1 MAFATVEDLE
11 LRWHKLTDDE
21 KARAEVLLGD
31 AATMLSRAV
40 CICAED
46 QEQADALRQV
56 SCNMVQ
62 RVMSVTD
69 DIYGVSK
76 GTMTA
81 DIYSQS
87 WTYDNP
93 SGVMYITK
101 SEKDMLGVS
110 SAYLRTIR
118 PKIRGRH
125 AWH

>member
-1 MAFATVEDLE
+1 
-11 LRWHKLTDDE
+11 
-21 KARAEVLLGD
+21 
-31 AATMLSRAV
+31 
-40 CICAED
+40 
-46 QEQADALRQV
+46 
-56 SCNMVQ
+56 MVQ